1 MEATRTVKEV
11 RMTLSLSRKLDVE
24 LQTAVQKAHI
34 NGSFDLHVYQLLL
47 LWAFHE
53 PLRQRSGC
61 VRVDDHP
68 VI

>member
-1 MEATRTVKEV
+1 
-11 RMTLSLSRKLDVE
+11 VE
-24 LQTAVQKAHI
+24 LRTAVQKAHI

-47 LWAFHE
+47 LWASHE